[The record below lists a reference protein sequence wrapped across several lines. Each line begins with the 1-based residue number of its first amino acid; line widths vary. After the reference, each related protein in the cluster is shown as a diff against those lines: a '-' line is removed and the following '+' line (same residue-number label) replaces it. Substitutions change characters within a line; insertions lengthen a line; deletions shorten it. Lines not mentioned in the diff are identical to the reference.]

1 MLSVVTPTTPMTVVV
16 VVAHPCTDS
25 FTHATAEAA
34 VRGLRAA
41 GHHVEVLDLY
51 AVGFRAAM
59 SLEEHLAYG
68 TDEPLSDPM
77 AEAHGDLVARA
88 HALVFVYPTWW
99 SGLPAI
105 LKGWFDRTLVAGV
118 AFTFDN
124 RGKPQ
129 PGLSQLRHLV
139 GISTYGSPRRYVKAV
154 NDNGRR
160 MVSRALR
167 MSCGMRVR
175 STWCALY
182 AIDTATAEQRAAFL
196 RSVEATTK
204 GLR

>member
-1 MLSVVTPTTPMTVVV
+1 MFRRGSTTPMNVVV

-34 VRGLRAA
+34 VCGLRSA

-51 AVGFRAAM
+51 AIGFRAAM
-59 SLEEHLAYG
+59 SLEERLAYG

-77 AEAHGDLVARA
+77 AEAHGRLVAQA
-88 HALVFVYPTWW
+88 DALVFVYPTWW
-99 SGLPAI
+99 SGFPAI

-118 AFTFDN
+118 AFNFDD
-124 RGKPQ
+124 RGKPT
-129 PGLSQLRHLV
+129 PGLSHLRHLV
-139 GISTYGSPRRYVKAV
+139 GISTYGSPRLYVKAI

-160 MVSRALR
+160 MISRALR
-167 MSCGMRVR
+167 MSCGLRVR
-175 STWCALY
+175 STWRALY
-182 AIDTATAEQRAAFL
+182 GIDTTTAEQRAAFL
-196 RSVEATTK
+196 RTVEATTK